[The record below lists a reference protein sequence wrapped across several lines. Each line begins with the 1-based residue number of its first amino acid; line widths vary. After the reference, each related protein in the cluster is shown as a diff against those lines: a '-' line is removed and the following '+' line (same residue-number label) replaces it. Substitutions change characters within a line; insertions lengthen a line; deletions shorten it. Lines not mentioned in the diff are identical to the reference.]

1 VGIDVPTPFPSP
13 SAATDPPT
21 LSFPFSLF
29 LALRYLKPKRSFVS
43 VISVISVLGVTIGV
57 SAMIV
62 VLSVMTGFGVELRRK
77 VLGFEAHLTVSTQF
91 GTIRDWEEAQQH
103 LEKIPGIVASSPY
116 VMGPAMVEFEG
127 NFGAAKIRGI
137 EPESEQK
144 IADIEKY
151 VKKGKFDLEGDKCLV
166 GIELANIL
174 HVQVGDKIIL
184 HGPNNLQ
191 GVMEELKKAEAKDP
205 NAKSI
210 SEIRSLI
217 QPLELEVTGLF
228 ETGRYQYDAEFIIL
242 PLHLAQVLYGFEGE
256 IHGLTVRTEDPEW
269 AHANKTPIMKE
280 MGEPFTASSWIDQ
293 NAYLFDAIAVERG
306 TMSVILFLIVLVS
319 AFAIMNTLI
328 TVTVLKR
335 KEIGILKALGSPR
348 WQITRIFV
356 YQGAVVGAIGIV
368 VGLITAFF
376 TLAFRNEFRAFLSKV
391 MGIQIL
397 PKSVYQLSEL
407 PAEIVPSHIVLI
419 CVASFVCCLLA
430 GLLPAMFAAKLDP
443 VKALRE
449 E

>member
-1 VGIDVPTPFPSP
+1 MNY
-13 SAATDPPT
+13 
-21 LSFPFSLF
+21 PFSLF

-62 VLSVMTGFGVELRRK
+62 VLSVMTGFGSELRRK
-77 VLGFEAHLTVSTQF
+77 VLGFEAHLTISTQF
-91 GTIRDWEEAQQH
+91 GTIRDWEAAQQH

-116 VMGPAMVEFEG
+116 VMGPALLEFES
-127 NFGAAKIRGI
+127 NFTSAKIRGI
-137 EPESEQK
+137 DPEAEQK
-144 IADIEKY
+144 IADLAKY
-151 VKKGKFDLEGDKCLV
+151 TKVGKFDLDGDKCLV

-174 HVQVGDKIIL
+174 HLQIGDKILL
-184 HGPNNLQ
+184 HGPKNLQ
-191 GVMEELKKAEAKDP
+191 GVMEELKKTEAKDP

-210 SEIRSLI
+210 SEIRQLI
-217 QPLELEVTGLF
+217 QPLELEVSGLF
-228 ETGRYQYDAEFIIL
+228 ETGRYQYDAEFIVL
-242 PLHLAQVLYGFEGE
+242 PLHLAQILYGFEGE
-256 IHGLTVRTEDPEW
+256 IHGLTVRTQDPEW
-269 AHANKTPIMKE
+269 AHANKTMILEE
-280 MGEPFTASSWIDQ
+280 MDEPFTAASWIDQ

-306 TMSVILFLIVLVS
+306 TMSVILFLIVGVA

-335 KEIGILKALGSPR
+335 KEIGVLKALGSPR

-356 YQGAVVGAIGIV
+356 YQGAIVGLIGIV
-368 VGLITAFF
+368 VGLITAFI

-419 CVASFVCCLLA
+419 CVASFACCLLA
-430 GLLPAMFAAKLDP
+430 GLLPAVFAARLDP